1 MDAINEKTV
10 CYTGHRSIPESDFEE
25 LYQKLLAETER
36 QIQAGAVC
44 FRAGG
49 AKGFDTMAALAV
61 LSLKRK
67 YPQIRLELFLPCPT
81 QTQGWSENDVAVYEQ
96 IRVQADACQYVS
108 PFYYKGLLQV
118 RNRRLVDGADVCI
131 AYLTDSNGGGT
142 AYTCAY
148 AIRQGLDFIN
158 LQDI

>member
-10 CYTGHRSIPESDFEE
+10 CYTGHRTIPESDFAS
-25 LYQKLLAETER
+25 LHTKLLAETER
-36 QIQAGAVC
+36 QIQNGAVC
-44 FRAGG
+44 FRTGG

-67 YPQIRLELFLPCPT
+67 YPQIRLELILPCPT
-81 QTQGWSENDVAVYEQ
+81 QTQGWSENDIAVYEQ
-96 IRVQADACQYVS
+96 IRANADAYQYVS

-131 AYLTDSNGGGT
+131 AYLTDSTGGT

-148 AIRQGLDFIN
+148 AMRQGLDFVN
-158 LQDI
+158 LFD